1 MSIYF
6 TIAFRNLLQA
16 KRRTLLLGTAIAM
29 VTFLQVLLQSVGNGY
44 MENLEEGTTALTSG
58 HINVLGLY
66 KMRQGQMTPFMRD
79 ADAVVDLIKEAA
91 PEEIDKVYLRNG
103 GPGRLIGDFNSRVSL
118 VQGIDY
124 EAEEGLQKTLLLA
137 PESSYVEGGREE
149 TFGDVSKVTDLNSIV
164 LFSSQAKTLG
174 VKVGDEIA
182 FRAFSLTGVNVTN
195 MRVVAVVED
204 VGAVS
209 SFFVFMSRDTVAAAM
224 NISEDVSGNILVYLK
239 DKQNSQAVMQ
249 NIRETLR
256 ANNYSLTDYEG
267 LSIIKRW
274 GTVERQPWLGQKIDT
289 VTWQDNV
296 KDAELVVKS
305 IDAISFVLLTI
316 LSIIIGIGIVNTC
329 WISVQERANEI
340 GCIRA
345 IGMSSRAV
353 LGLFMLESLMLGVL
367 FSSLGAMIAWIV
379 ITFVSSAEIPIH
391 SQALSLVLF
400 TNKLNLSIFWSD
412 MLIAIAIFSTITGVA
427 ALFPALRAS
436 QIEPIQAINAAH

>member
-1 MSIYF
+1 MGIYF

-16 KRRTLLLGTAIAM
+16 KRRTFLLGTAIAM

-58 HINVLGLY
+58 HINVMGLY
-66 KMRQGQMTPFMRD
+66 KMRHGEMTPFIRD
-79 ADAVVDLIKEAA
+79 ADKVMEIIKEAA
-91 PEEIDKVYLRNG
+91 PDIEKVYIRNG
-103 GPGRLIGDFNSRVSL
+103 GPGRLIGDFNSRISL

-124 EAEEGLQKTLLLA
+124 DEEVGLHDTLVLA
-137 PESSYVEGGREE
+137 PESSYVDGGSDQA
-149 TFGDVSKVTDLNSIV
+149 FGDVSKVKEFNSIV
-164 LFSSQAKTLG
+164 LFSSQAQTLA
-174 VKVGDEIA
+174 VKVGDEVA
-182 FRAFSLTGVNVTN
+182 FRAFSLTGINVTN
-195 MRVVAVVED
+195 MRVVAIVED
-204 VGAVS
+204 VGAIS
-209 SFFVFMSRDTVAAAM
+209 SFFTFMSRETVAAAM
-224 NISEDVSGNILVYLK
+224 NVSEDVSGNILVYLK
-239 DKQNSQAVMQ
+239 DKHNSQPTLMR
-249 NIRETLR
+249 IRKILED
-256 ANNYSLTDYEG
+256 NDYSLTEYEG
-267 LSIIKRW
+267 VSMVKRW

-296 KDAELVVKS
+296 KDAEVVVKS

-329 WISVQERANEI
+329 WISVQERSNEI

-353 LGLFMLESLMLGVL
+353 LALFMLESLMLGVL
-367 FSSLGAMIAWIV
+367 FSTLGAFLAFGV

-412 MLIAIAIFSTITGVA
+412 MLLAIVLFSTITGVA

-436 QIEPIQAINAAH
+436 RIEPIQAINAAH

>member
-29 VTFLQVLLQSVGNGY
+29 VTFLQVMLQSVGNGY

-58 HINVLGLY
+58 HVNVVGLY
-66 KMRQGQMTPFMRD
+66 KMRQGEMAPFLEN
-79 ADAVVDLIKEAA
+79 ADEVMSLIEDAA
-91 PEEIDKVYLRNG
+91 PNIEKVYVRNG
-103 GPGRLIGDFNSRVSL
+103 GPGRLIGDFNSRIVL

-124 EAEEGLQKTLLLA
+124 EKEVGLQDTLVLSR
-137 PESSYVEGGREE
+137 ESSYVEGGREE
-149 TFGDVSKVTDLNSIV
+149 VFGDISQLQELNTVV

-174 VKVGDEIA
+174 VKVGDEVA
-182 FRAFSLTGVNVTN
+182 FRAFSITGINVTN

-204 VGAVS
+204 VGAIS
-209 SFFVFMSRDTVAAAM
+209 SFFTFMSRETAAAAM
-224 NISEDVSGNILVYLK
+224 NVSAEVSGNILVYLD
-239 DKQNSQAVMQ
+239 DKESAQQTLFD
-249 NIRETLR
+249 IRQVLEEHD
-256 ANNYSLTDYEG
+256 YSLSDYEG
-267 LSIIKRW
+267 VSLIKRW
-274 GTVERQPWLGQKIDT
+274 GTLERQSWLGQKIDT
-289 VTWQDNV
+289 VTWEDNV
-296 KDAELVVKS
+296 KDAEIVVKS

-316 LSIIIGIGIVNTC
+316 LSIIIAIGIINTC
-329 WISVQERANEI
+329 WISVQERSNEI

-353 LGLFMLESLMLGVL
+353 LFLFMLESLMLGIF
-367 FSSLGAMIAWIV
+367 FSTLGALVAWV
-379 ITFVSSAEIPIH
+379 TVNSVSSAEIPIH

-400 TNKLNLSIFWSD
+400 TNKVNLAVFWSD
-412 MLIAIAIFSTITGVA
+412 MVLAIILFSSITGLA

>member
-1 MSIYF
+1 MGIYF

-16 KRRTLLLGTAIAM
+16 KRRTFLLGTAIAM

-66 KMRQGQMTPFMRD
+66 KMRAGQMTPFLKDSEEVM
-79 ADAVVDLIKEAA
+79 DLIHEAA
-91 PEEIDKVYLRNG
+91 PEIDKVYVRNG
-103 GPGRLIGDFNSRVSL
+103 GPGRLIGDFNSRVAL

-124 EAEEGLQKTLLLA
+124 DAEKGLQETLVLA
-137 PESSYVEGGREE
+137 PESSYVDGGSDQ
-149 TFGDVSKVTDLNSIV
+149 TFGDISKVKEFNSIV
-164 LFSSQAKTLG
+164 LFSSQAETLG
-174 VKVGDEIA
+174 VRVGDEIA
-182 FRAFSLTGVNVTN
+182 FRAFSLTGINVTN
-195 MRVVAVVED
+195 MQVVAIAED

-209 SFFVFMSRDTVAAAM
+209 SFFTFMSRETVASAM
-224 NISEDVSGNILVYLK
+224 NISAEVSGNILVYLK
-239 DKQNSQAVMQ
+239 DKHKAPEVMVA
-249 NIRETLR
+249 IRKILE
-256 ANNYSLTDYEG
+256 NNGYSLTEYEG
-267 LSIIKRW
+267 MSIVKRW

-296 KDAELVVKS
+296 KDAEIVVKS

-353 LGLFMLESLMLGVL
+353 LGLFMLESLMLGVI
-367 FSSLGAMIAWIV
+367 FSSLGALVGWTV
-379 ITFVSSAEIPIH
+379 ITLVSSAEIPIQ

-400 TNKLNLSIFWSD
+400 TNKLNLSIFVSD
-412 MLIAIAIFSTITGVA
+412 MLLAILIFSSITGIA

-436 QIEPIQAINAAH
+436 KIEPIQAINAAH

>member
-6 TIAFRNLLQA
+6 IIAFRNLLQA
-16 KRRTLLLGTAIAM
+16 KRRTFLLGTAIAM

-44 MENLEEGTTALTSG
+44 LENLEEGTTALTSG
-58 HINVLGLY
+58 HINVMGLY
-66 KMRQGQMTPFMRD
+66 KMRHGEMTPFIRD
-79 ADAVVDLIKEAA
+79 SEKVLELIKDAA
-91 PEEIDKVYLRNG
+91 PNIDKVYIRNG

-124 EAEEGLQKTLLLA
+124 DAEVGLQKTLVLA
-137 PESSYVEGGREE
+137 RESSYVDGGRDEA
-149 TFGDVSKVTDLNSIV
+149 FGDVSKVKEFNSVV
-164 LFSSQAKTLG
+164 LFSSQAQTLG

-182 FRAFSLTGVNVTN
+182 FRAFSITGVNVTT
-195 MRVVAVVED
+195 MRVVAIVED
-204 VGAVS
+204 VGAIS
-209 SFFVFMSRDTVAAAM
+209 SFFTFMSRDTVAAAM
-224 NISEDVSGNILVYLK
+224 NVDASVSGNVLVYLK
-239 DKQNSQAVMQ
+239 DKHKSQETLMR
-249 NIRETLR
+249 IREILE
-256 ANNYSLTDYEG
+256 ANGYSLTEYEG
-267 LSIIKRW
+267 VSIVKRW
-274 GTVERQPWLGQKIDT
+274 QTVERQPWLGQKIDT

-296 KDAELVVKS
+296 KDAEVVVKS

-329 WISVQERANEI
+329 WISVQERSNEI

-353 LGLFMLESLMLGVL
+353 LGLFMLESLMLGIL
-367 FSSLGAMIAWIV
+367 FSTLGAFVAWGI
-379 ITFVSSAEIPIH
+379 ITFVSYSEIPIH

-412 MLIAIAIFSTITGVA
+412 MVLAIVMFSTITGIA